1 MKDRK
6 YSVIDITAAAAFA
19 MVLGIS
25 SIWGLKEQGNVP
37 GRNGAAV
44 LREAADS
51 ADMGM
56 DSADG
61 ASGSMDGGNAGAGRM
76 AGRSGSGVDGNGAGG
91 DGSGAAGKA
100 AGADGNG
107 MAGMTAGADG
117 GAAGEAA
124 PVVLDERQLITVSDI
139 MKALEKGNLKE
150 AAAVM
155 VREEDMLA
163 DMFYTVMDG
172 GRYLYDGSSFRSD
185 IDGRGMV
192 FTKAGTVYYGTFK
205 AGKPEGQCTA
215 LQVVDLDAPRYDYS
229 QGIWKDGRM
238 EGKGHTGY
246 CYFEGSPE
254 GEARDICKTGTF
266 SQDLMEGDVVYTSMN
281 EEDQV
286 STWKLKA
293 GHGIAILDNRWNHVE
308 STGEYQLLSEDND
321 NHAYVLEEDQA
332 AMPMW
337 VNLLVWDE

>member
-6 YSVIDITAAAAFA
+6 YSVMDRTAAAAFA
-19 MVLGIS
+19 IVLGIS
-25 SIWGLKEQGNVP
+25 GLWGLMEQENAP
-37 GRNGAAV
+37 GKIRAAMV
-44 LREAADS
+44 REAADP
-51 ADMGM
+51 ADMAA
-56 DSADG
+56 DSAEESG
-61 ASGSMDGGNAGAGRM
+61 AEQNAAGR
-76 AGRSGSGVDGNGAGG
+76 ASRES
-91 DGSGAAGKA
+91 AA
-100 AGADGNG
+100 
-107 MAGMTAGADG
+107 
-117 GAAGEAA
+117 
-124 PVVLDERQLITVSDI
+124 VVLDEKQMETVSDI
-139 MKALEKGNLKE
+139 MAALEKGNLKE
-150 AAAVM
+150 AASVM
-155 VREEDMLA
+155 ECEADMLA
-163 DMFYTVMDG
+163 DMFYTAMDG
-172 GRYLYDGSSFRSD
+172 VRYLFDGSSFQAD

-246 CYFEGSPE
+246 CYFERSPE

-286 STWKLKA
+286 STWKLRVE
-293 GHGIAILDNRWNHVE
+293 HGIAFMDDRWDYVE

-321 NHAYVLEEDQA
+321 NHAYVVEEDQA

-337 VNLLVWDE
+337 VNLLIWDE

>member
-6 YSVIDITAAAAFA
+6 YSVMDRTAAAAFA
-19 MVLGIS
+19 IVLGIS
-25 SIWGLKEQGNVP
+25 GIWGLKEQENAP
-37 GRNGAAV
+37 GKNRTAMV
-44 LREAADS
+44 REAADP
-51 ADMGM
+51 ADMAT
-56 DSADG
+56 DS
-61 ASGSMDGGNAGAGRM
+61 
-76 AGRSGSGVDGNGAGG
+76 VEE
-91 DGSGAAGKA
+91 SGAAQNA
-100 AGADGNG
+100 AGRAFRES
-107 MAGMTAGADG
+107 
-117 GAAGEAA
+117 AA
-124 PVVLDERQLITVSDI
+124 VILDEKQMETVSDI
-139 MKALEKGNLKE
+139 MAALEKGNLKE
-150 AAAVM
+150 AATVM
-155 VREEDMLA
+155 EHEEDMLA
-163 DMFYTVMDG
+163 DMFYTAMDG
-172 GRYLYDGSSFRSD
+172 VRYLFDGSSFQAD

-246 CYFEGSPE
+246 CYFERSPE

-286 STWKLKA
+286 STWKLKVE
-293 GHGIAILDNRWNHVE
+293 HGIAIMDDRWDYVE

-321 NHAYVLEEDQA
+321 NHAYVVEEDQA

-337 VNLLVWDE
+337 VNLLIWDE

>member
-1 MKDRK
+1 MPRGKNR
-6 YSVIDITAAAAFA
+6 AA
-19 MVLGIS
+19 MV
-25 SIWGLKEQGNVP
+25 
-37 GRNGAAV
+37 
-44 LREAADS
+44 REAADP
-51 ADMGM
+51 ADMAA
-56 DSADG
+56 DSAEESG
-61 ASGSMDGGNAGAGRM
+61 AEQNAAGR
-76 AGRSGSGVDGNGAGG
+76 ASRES
-91 DGSGAAGKA
+91 AA
-100 AGADGNG
+100 
-107 MAGMTAGADG
+107 
-117 GAAGEAA
+117 
-124 PVVLDERQLITVSDI
+124 VVLDEKQMETVSDI
-139 MKALEKGNLKE
+139 MAALEKGNLKE
-150 AAAVM
+150 AASVM
-155 VREEDMLA
+155 ECEADMLA
-163 DMFYTVMDG
+163 DMFYTAMDG
-172 GRYLYDGSSFRSD
+172 VRYLFDGSSFQAD

-246 CYFEGSPE
+246 CYFERSPE

-286 STWKLKA
+286 STWKLRVE
-293 GHGIAILDNRWNHVE
+293 HGIAIMDDRWDYVE

-321 NHAYVLEEDQA
+321 NHAYVVEEDQA

-337 VNLLVWDE
+337 VNLLIWEE

>member
-1 MKDRK
+1 
-6 YSVIDITAAAAFA
+6 
-19 MVLGIS
+19 MV
-25 SIWGLKEQGNVP
+25 
-37 GRNGAAV
+37 
-44 LREAADS
+44 REAADP
-51 ADMGM
+51 ADMAA
-56 DSADG
+56 DSAEESG
-61 ASGSMDGGNAGAGRM
+61 AEQNAAGR
-76 AGRSGSGVDGNGAGG
+76 ASRES
-91 DGSGAAGKA
+91 AA
-100 AGADGNG
+100 
-107 MAGMTAGADG
+107 
-117 GAAGEAA
+117 
-124 PVVLDERQLITVSDI
+124 VVLDEKQMETVSDI
-139 MKALEKGNLKE
+139 MAALEKGNLKE
-150 AAAVM
+150 AASVM
-155 VREEDMLA
+155 ECEADMLA
-163 DMFYTVMDG
+163 DMFYTAMDG
-172 GRYLYDGSSFRSD
+172 VRYLFDGSSFQAD

-246 CYFEGSPE
+246 CYFERSPE

-286 STWKLKA
+286 STWKLRVE
-293 GHGIAILDNRWNHVE
+293 HGLAIMDDRWDYVE

-321 NHAYVLEEDQA
+321 NHAYVVEEDQA

-337 VNLLVWDE
+337 VNLLIWDE

>member
-51 ADMGM
+51 ADMGT

-61 ASGSMDGGNAGAGRM
+61 ASGGMDGGNAGAGRM
-76 AGRSGSGVDGNGAGG
+76 AGRSGSGVDGNDAGG
-91 DGSGAAGKA
+91 DVSGAAGKA

-205 AGKPEGQCTA
+205 AGKPEG
-215 LQVVDLDAPRYDYS
+215 
-229 QGIWKDGRM
+229 
-238 EGKGHTGY
+238 
-246 CYFEGSPE
+246 
-254 GEARDICKTGTF
+254 EARDICKTGTF

-286 STWKLKA
+286 STWKLKV
-293 GHGIAILDNRWNHVE
+293 GHGIAILDDRWNHVE

>member
-6 YSVIDITAAAAFA
+6 YSVMDRTAAAAFA
-19 MVLGIS
+19 IVLGTAVS
-25 SIWGLKEQGNVP
+25 GDLRNRKCPGEKQGGHGP
-37 GRNGAAV
+37 EAADPADM
-44 LREAADS
+44 AADS
-51 ADMGM
+51 AEE
-56 DSADG
+56 SG
-61 ASGSMDGGNAGAGRM
+61 AEQNAAGR
-76 AGRSGSGVDGNGAGG
+76 GFPVNP
-91 DGSGAAGKA
+91 AA
-100 AGADGNG
+100 
-107 MAGMTAGADG
+107 
-117 GAAGEAA
+117 
-124 PVVLDERQLITVSDI
+124 VVLDEKQMETVSDI
-139 MKALEKGNLKE
+139 MAALEKGNLKE
-150 AAAVM
+150 AASVM
-155 VREEDMLA
+155 EREADMLA
-163 DMFYTVMDG
+163 DMFYTAMDG
-172 GRYLYDGSSFRSD
+172 VRYLFDGSSFQAD

-246 CYFEGSPE
+246 CYFERSPE

-286 STWKLKA
+286 STWKLRVE
-293 GHGIAILDNRWNHVE
+293 HGIAFMDDRWDYVE

-321 NHAYVLEEDQA
+321 NHAYVVEGGPGRHAHVGEPA
-332 AMPMW
+332 YMG
-337 VNLLVWDE
+337 

>member
-6 YSVIDITAAAAFA
+6 YSVMDRTAAAAFA
-19 MVLGIS
+19 IVLGIS
-25 SIWGLKEQGNVP
+25 GIWGLKEQENAP
-37 GRNGAAV
+37 GKNRAAMV
-44 LREAADS
+44 REAADP
-51 ADMGM
+51 ADMAA
-56 DSADG
+56 DSAEESG
-61 ASGSMDGGNAGAGRM
+61 AEQNAAGR
-76 AGRSGSGVDGNGAGG
+76 ASRES
-91 DGSGAAGKA
+91 AA
-100 AGADGNG
+100 
-107 MAGMTAGADG
+107 
-117 GAAGEAA
+117 
-124 PVVLDERQLITVSDI
+124 VVLDEKQMETVSDI
-139 MKALEKGNLKE
+139 MAALEKGNLKE
-150 AAAVM
+150 AASVM
-155 VREEDMLA
+155 ECEADMLA
-163 DMFYTVMDG
+163 DMFYTAMDG
-172 GRYLYDGSSFRSD
+172 VRYLFDGSSFQAD

-246 CYFEGSPE
+246 CYFERSPE

-286 STWKLKA
+286 STWKLRA
-293 GHGIAILDNRWNHVE
+293 EHGIAIMDDRWDYVE

-321 NHAYVLEEDQA
+321 NHAYVVEEDQA
-332 AMPMW
+332 AMPM
-337 VNLLVWDE
+337 

>member
-6 YSVIDITAAAAFA
+6 YSVMDRTAAAAFA
-19 MVLGIS
+19 IVLGIS
-25 SIWGLKEQGNVP
+25 GIWGLKEQENAP
-37 GRNGAAV
+37 GENR
-44 LREAADS
+44 AADS
-51 ADMGM
+51 AEE
-56 DSADG
+56 SG
-61 ASGSMDGGNAGAGRM
+61 AEQNAAGRVS
-76 AGRSGSGVDGNGAGG
+76 RES
-91 DGSGAAGKA
+91 AA
-100 AGADGNG
+100 
-107 MAGMTAGADG
+107 
-117 GAAGEAA
+117 
-124 PVVLDERQLITVSDI
+124 VVLDEKQMETVSDI
-139 MKALEKGNLKE
+139 MAALEKGNLKE
-150 AAAVM
+150 AASVM
-155 VREEDMLA
+155 EREADMLA
-163 DMFYTVMDG
+163 DMFYTAMDG
-172 GRYLYDGSSFRSD
+172 VRYLFDGSSFQAD

-246 CYFEGSPE
+246 CYFERSPE

-286 STWKLKA
+286 STWKLRVE
-293 GHGIAILDNRWNHVE
+293 HGIAIMDDRWDYVE

-321 NHAYVLEEDQA
+321 NHAYVVEEDQA

-337 VNLLVWDE
+337 VNLLIWEE

>member
-1 MKDRK
+1 MP
-6 YSVIDITAAAAFA
+6 
-19 MVLGIS
+19 S
-25 SIWGLKEQGNVP
+25 SI
-37 GRNGAAV
+37 GRATFRLNHRPSIRSFAAV
-44 LREAADS
+44 VGKKEGEGPLRDFFDHIFIDTKLGQDTWE
-51 ADMGM
+51 
-56 DSADG
+56 
-61 ASGSMDGGNAGAGRM
+61 
-76 AGRSGSGVDGNGAGG
+76 
-91 DGSGAAGKA
+91 KA
-100 AGADGNG
+100 
-107 MAGMTAGADG
+107 
-117 GAAGEAA
+117 ES
-124 PVVLDERQLITVSDI
+124 QLQKESLSR
-139 MKALEKGNLKE
+139 ALEKGNLKE
-150 AAAVM
+150 AASVM
-155 VREEDMLA
+155 ECEADMLA
-163 DMFYTVMDG
+163 DMFYTAMDG
-172 GRYLYDGSSFRSD
+172 VRYLFDGSSFQAD

-246 CYFEGSPE
+246 CYFERSPE

-286 STWKLKA
+286 STWKLRVE
-293 GHGIAILDNRWNHVE
+293 HGIAIMDDRWDYVE

-321 NHAYVLEEDQA
+321 NHAYVVEEDQA

-337 VNLLVWDE
+337 VNLLIWEE